1 MAIED
6 RVQATVKN
14 VEGKLKEAVGDLT
27 GDRKT
32 EIEGKAQ
39 QVEASA
45 EHAKEDIKNGIKDA
59 ID

>member
-27 GDRKT
+27 SKNRGGRKSPT
-32 EIEGKAQ
+32 GRSICGARQGRYQKR
-39 QVEASA
+39 
-45 EHAKEDIKNGIKDA
+45 N
-59 ID
+59 